1 LENSYFYNQTIYKK
15 SLEMARKYDFE
26 SLSRATE
33 DDPFACDYVSL
44 ETERSPKLS
53 ELFNY
58 FVAVE
63 QKSFTPQE
71 LISFGVDAIAL
82 PDLSSVLSKGRHFR
96 PLDSLGFATAAHQ
109 QIDITYK
116 GIKPPVERTI
126 QPGPIT
132 HILQARQKKIYTEP
146 PLLLP
151 EGEKGYW
158 SQIEYRP

>member
-1 LENSYFYNQTIYKK
+1 
-15 SLEMARKYDFE
+15 MAMTFE

-33 DDPFACDYVSL
+33 DDPFACDYVAL

-53 ELFNY
+53 EFFTY

-82 PDLSSVLSKGRHFR
+82 PDLSSLLSKGRHFR
-96 PLDSLGFATAAHQ
+96 PLDSLGLATAAYQ
-109 QIDITYK
+109 QIDTEYK
-116 GIKPPVERTI
+116 GIKPPVEQTT

-132 HILQARQKKIYTEP
+132 HILQDRLEIIYTEP

-158 SQIEYRP
+158 FQIEYRP